1 MSFVKKDGN
10 EVDQSIWEHLDS
22 LKVNDMYGDP
32 LNRTISEVI
41 MDREKEYYFVLCGVT
56 NPNFDNVKIY
66 FYSLCIHN
74 DVIRFEVKKTTK
86 GKAVDN
92 SLEFHWNI
100 VKAEFPKGWSF
111 DKLSLQ
117 EFQSIV
123 LEAFTTESYTN
134 VFTPSRTKEI
144 TVDFSFDIKEGE
156 QLTHN
161 KK

>member
-1 MSFVKKDGN
+1 MSFVKKVGN
-10 EVDQSIWEHLDS
+10 EVDQSIWEHIDS
-22 LKVNDMYGDP
+22 LNVSNVYGRP
-32 LNRTISEVI
+32 LIRAITEVV
-41 MDREKEYYFVLCGVT
+41 MDREKEYYFVLCGAT

-92 SLEFHWNI
+92 SLQFYWNI
-100 VKAEFPKGWSF
+100 VKAELPKGWSF

-117 EFQSIV
+117 EFQSIA

-134 VFTPSRTKEI
+134 VFTPSKTKEI
-144 TVDFSFDIKEGE
+144 TVDCSFDIKEEE